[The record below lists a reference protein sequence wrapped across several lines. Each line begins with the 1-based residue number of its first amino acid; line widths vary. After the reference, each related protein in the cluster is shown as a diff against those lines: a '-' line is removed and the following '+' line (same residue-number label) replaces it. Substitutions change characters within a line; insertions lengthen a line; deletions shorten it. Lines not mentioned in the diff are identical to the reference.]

1 MMRVAAA
8 LAGVLLAGVAA
19 LSISMRLVADDPGLW
34 HVDPA
39 TAERSGSPNDWLVA
53 PEGATVAVPDRTARV
68 HAVAPPELMRRFDAA
83 AMSTPRTRLVARSPD
98 GLWATYVQ
106 RSRLI
111 GFPDYI
117 SVRAIEV
124 PGGSALIAWSRARF
138 GHGDFGVNR
147 ARLEAWLA
155 RLDAPA

>member
-1 MMRVAAA
+1 VNRLWFAPV
-8 LAGVLLAGVAA
+8 GVLLAGAVVLAV
-19 LSISMRLVADDPGLW
+19 SMRWVADDPALW

-53 PEGATVAVPDRTARV
+53 PKGATVAVPDRAARV
-68 HAVAPPELMRRFDAA
+68 HALPPRELMRRFDAVA
-83 AMSTPRTRLVARSPD
+83 TSAPRTRLVARSPD
-98 GLWATYVQ
+98 GLGATYVQ
-106 RSRLI
+106 RSRLF

-155 RLDAPA
+155 EVDAAT